1 MAVRRQIIAFGGG
14 GFSME
19 SSPALD
25 DYVLAAAREPSPR
38 VCFLPTA
45 SADSPEYVVRFYR
58 TFSERDCVLYDA
70 TVVGN
75 LERQPESDGEL
86 AEFLA
91 AMDVI
96 YVGGGNTVNML
107 ALWRAHGI
115 DRALRAAW
123 QGGTVLAGLSAGMIC
138 WFECSV
144 TDSFGPLAELRD
156 GLGLLAG
163 SACPHYDSEEERRP
177 VYHALVANGF
187 PGGYAADD
195 GVALHFVDDG
205 LHAVVSSRPN
215 ASAYRVELVAGQV
228 AETALTT
235 RYLGDQ

>member
-1 MAVRRQIIAFGGG
+1 MAVPRQIIAFGGG

-19 SSPALD
+19 SSSALD
-25 DYVLAAAREPSPR
+25 DYVLAAARETTPR

-45 SADSPEYVVRFYR
+45 STDSAEYVVRFYR
-58 TFSERDCVLYDA
+58 TFSERDCIPYDA
-70 TVVGN
+70 TVVGS
-75 LERQPESDGEL
+75 LERQPHSDGEL

-96 YVGGGNTVNML
+96 YVGGGHTVNML
-107 ALWRAHGI
+107 ALWRAHGV

-156 GLGLLAG
+156 GLSLIAG
-163 SACPHYDSEEERRP
+163 SACPHYDSEAERRP
-177 VYHALVANGF
+177 VYQALVANGF
-187 PGGYAADD
+187 PAGYAADD
-195 GVALHFVDDG
+195 GVALHFVDDA

-215 ASAYRVELVAGQV
+215 AAAYRVELVDGRV
-228 AETALTT
+228 SETALAT

>member
-1 MAVRRQIIAFGGG
+1 MAVPRQIIAFGGG

-19 SSPALD
+19 SSPAID
-25 DYVLAAAREPSPR
+25 DYVLAAAREPTPR

-58 TFSERDCVLYDA
+58 TFSERDCVPYDA
-70 TVVGN
+70 TVGGD
-75 LERQPESDGEL
+75 LARQPSSDGEL
-86 AEFLA
+86 AKFLA

-156 GLGLLAG
+156 GLGLLSG
-163 SACPHYDSEEERRP
+163 SACPHYDSESERRP
-177 VYHALVANGF
+177 AYQALVANGF
-187 PGGYAADD
+187 PAGYAADD
-195 GVALHFVDDG
+195 GVALHFVDDA
-205 LHAVVSSRPN
+205 LHAVVSSRPDG
-215 ASAYRVELVAGQV
+215 SAYRVELIADEVR
-228 AETALTT
+228 ETRMPA
-235 RYLGDQ
+235 RYLG